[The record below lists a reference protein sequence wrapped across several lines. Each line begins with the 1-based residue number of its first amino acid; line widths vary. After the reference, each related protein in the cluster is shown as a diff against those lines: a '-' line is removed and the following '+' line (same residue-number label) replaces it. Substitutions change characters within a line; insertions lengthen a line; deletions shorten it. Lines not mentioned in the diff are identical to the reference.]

1 MFHLLTSLDTS
12 IVQENAVE
20 KLSRTALHLRSLSD
34 APLLDALTAAI
45 DEGLKRCLRFYT
57 THTRPITNEADENV
71 FDRIASWLAAPFAYL
86 TGVPIDGFVPD
97 EPTSHHEVRD
107 TAAALAILF
116 ELLKHND
123 AWCKRLLAAHDE
135 ANVAAIGTTTTSA
148 STLLPTLTVPR
159 ILRRLLLLSSFVF
172 GDAQDARSLVY
183 ASVCAALLERMV
195 LRPALFLRL
204 AGDTEPLLLFTL
216 TSNTSGA
223 ATTPLV
229 GLAPVLATLAQVLY
243 RARSGPLALD
253 ALTRSVRALLAVLRM
268 AREQRCTV
276 QWARFASL
284 WRAALT
290 LLQRL
295 APLRV
300 SAEARGLCILTLQL
314 LNDAITFGNTFLPTS
329 GDYDALFYELLLQ
342 RGALEDVFHAVDLS
356 DNAPEREAL
365 RAQLVNL
372 RIIVT
377 HFSTLLM
384 SISES
389 DDANAVLRVIQR
401 GMQSLKL
408 RLLLA
413 PRGDEEEQRRER
425 QLMHRFVGLAVA
437 DVMAPLEEAEDAQL
451 QLQQKQTAAET
462 RIETPRQ

>member
-1 MFHLLTSLDTS
+1 
-12 IVQENAVE
+12 
-20 KLSRTALHLRSLSD
+20 LSRTALRVRSLSD
-34 APLLDALTAAI
+34 PRLLDALTAAI
-45 DEGLKRCLRFYT
+45 DDGLKRCLRFYT
-57 THTRPITNEADENV
+57 AHTRPITNEADENV
-71 FDRIASWLAAPFAYL
+71 FDRLAGWLAAPFAYL
-86 TGVPIDGFVPD
+86 TGVPVDGFVPD
-97 EPTSHHEVRD
+97 EPSSHHEVRD
-107 TAAALAILF
+107 TAAALAVLF
-116 ELLKHND
+116 ELLKCND
-123 AWCKRLLAAHDE
+123 AWCARLLVAHDE
-135 ANVAAIGTTTTSA
+135 STNSPPLAVLAATAAGRS
-148 STLLPTLTVPR
+148 LRRVY
-159 ILRRLLLLSSFVF
+159 LRRLLLLSSFVF
-172 GDAQDARSLVY
+172 GDAQDARSLMY
-183 ASVCAALLERMV
+183 ASVCAALLERVV
-195 LRPALFLRL
+195 LRPALFVRL
-204 AGDTEPLLLFTL
+204 ASDTEPLLLFTL
-216 TSNTSGA
+216 TSNASGA
-223 ATTPLV
+223 ATPLV

-253 ALTRSVRALLAVLRM
+253 TLTRVVRALLAVLRV

-300 SAEARGLCILTLQL
+300 SAEARCLCILTLQL
-314 LNDAITFGNTFLPTS
+314 LNDAITFGNTFLPTA

-356 DNAPEREAL
+356 DNAPERQAL

-384 SISES
+384 SISEY

-408 RLLLA
+408 RLLA
-413 PRGDEEEQRRER
+413 TTRGDDEEQRRER
-425 QLMHRFVGLAVA
+425 QLMHQIRLLAVA
-437 DVMAPLEEAEDAQL
+437 DVVAPAQQVEDQL
-451 QLQQKQTAAET
+451 LLQVQAAAAAAT
-462 RIETPRQ
+462 TTDIDASSSSNSRKMKAKT

>member
-1 MFHLLTSLDTS
+1 
-12 IVQENAVE
+12 
-20 KLSRTALHLRSLSD
+20 LSRTAVRLRSLSD
-34 APLLDALTAAI
+34 APLLDALTNAI

-135 ANVAAIGTTTTSA
+135 ANVAAAGATGAATTSA
-148 STLLPTLTVPR
+148 TSLVPAPTVPR
-159 ILRRLLLLSSFVF
+159 LLRRLLLLSSFVF

-195 LRPALFLRL
+195 LRPSLFVRL

-216 TSNTSGA
+216 TSNASGA
-223 ATTPLV
+223 ATPLV
-229 GLAPVLATLAQVLY
+229 GLAPVLATLAQVMY

-253 ALTRSVRALLAVLRM
+253 TLTRTVRALLAVLRM

-356 DNAPEREAL
+356 DNAPERQAL

-389 DDANAVLRVIQR
+389 DDANEVLRVIQR

-408 RLLLA
+408 RLLVA

-437 DVMAPLEEAEDAQL
+437 DVVAPSEEAEDVLL
-451 QLQQKQTAAET
+451 QQQQKQPPAEG
-462 RIETPRQ
+462 RIETPR